1 MIRPPP
7 RSTRTDTLFPYTTLF
22 RSNRPESRRLA
33 KASWPQTLHFKIG
46 FRNLRKN
53 ARPAAGGTAAERPPS
68 HRGPQGFR
76 LSLREWCLGRAF
88 TRAPDPAPIKITRTC
103 METTLAQGPYAAGL
117 ATEFYLESTPS
128 TR

>member
-1 MIRPPP
+1 MRISDWSSDVCSSDLRL
-7 RSTRTDTLFPYTTLF
+7 RH
-22 RSNRPESRRLA
+22 RPESRRLA

-76 LSLREWCLGRAF
+76 LSLREWCFGRAF
-88 TRAPDPAPIKITRTC
+88 KRAPDPAHIKITRTGL
-103 METTLAQGPYAAGL
+103 ETPLAPGPAAEGL
-117 ATEFYLESTPS
+117 ATEFHLAYRPYE
-128 TR
+128 R